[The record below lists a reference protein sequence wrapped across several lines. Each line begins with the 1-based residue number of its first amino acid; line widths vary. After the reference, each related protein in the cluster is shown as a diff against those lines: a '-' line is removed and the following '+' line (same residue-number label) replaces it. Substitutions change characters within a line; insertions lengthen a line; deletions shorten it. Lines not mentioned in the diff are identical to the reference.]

1 VRPDT
6 VRSTDTPNVDYTTPD
21 VWWGEY
27 GSHYEHRTWLDYRW
41 LLADVIRQGQGGR
54 ILDLGCGLGFFV
66 ECARR
71 WGMDAIGLEASEQ
84 ALSLCRR
91 QHPEADVRLWR
102 CGEPLPLSDG
112 SVGVA
117 LAHEFIDHISP
128 DQNRALFAE
137 LQRVLQPGGMLI
149 VRSPSRFNRFDQDK
163 GHITFFSPSEF
174 RRFVEEYG
182 FVVVEQPFSPQPL
195 LGSSR
200 AGQFV
205 VRAYARLTGRHD
217 RIAARIDL
225 VARKPAASSLTP
237 VQRKPLYTG
246 SP

>member
-1 VRPDT
+1 MGVKPDT
-6 VRSTDTPNVDYTTPD
+6 VRSSHTTNVDYTEPD

-27 GSHYEHRTWLDYRW
+27 GSHYEHRTWRDYSW
-41 LLADVIRQGQGGR
+41 LLAEIVKHGSGGR
-54 ILDLGCGLGFFV
+54 LLDIGCGMGFLV

-84 ALSLCRR
+84 ALAVCRQ
-91 QHPEADVRLWR
+91 QHPEADVRLWHG
-102 CGEPLPLSDG
+102 GEPLPLSDG

-117 LAHEFIDHISP
+117 LAQEFIDHISP

-137 LQRVLQPGGMLI
+137 LHRVLRPGGTLI
-149 VRSPSRFNRFDQDK
+149 VRSPSRFNRFDEDK

-182 FVVVEQPFSPQPL
+182 FVVVEQPFSPQPF

-200 AGQFV
+200 AGQFA
-205 VRAYARLTGRHD
+205 VRTIARLTRTHD
-217 RIAARIDL
+217 RLAARIDL
-225 VARKPAASSLTP
+225 IARKP
-237 VQRKPLYTG
+237 
-246 SP
+246 